1 MSTKSF
7 TFDPEAGV
15 PSAADLALYGGANFR
30 NIFNVTT
37 TSNTKYDLTGWTGS
51 AQMRKSTSVG
61 STTVASATFT
71 VGFTSAYDGQFT
83 ISLGTTATRS
93 LAEGRYEYNILM
105 TPEVETKS
113 VLDTAIAVGSTVGVG
128 STAFTVNSI
137 TNVAVGDSI
146 TGGSA
151 LTSVYINATE
161 SSGGLST
168 AYIGSASTSPLEV
181 LPGTAVTFNRVGSAT
196 TVYNMVN
203 GNILVYAGIASAP

>member
-71 VGFTSAYDGQFT
+71 VGFTSAAGGVFQ
-83 ISLGTTATRS
+83 ISMGSTTTRT
-93 LAEGRYEYNILM
+93 LKEGRYLYNVIVSSGSTYYNI
-105 TPEVETKS
+105 
-113 VLDTAIAVGSTVGVG
+113 
-128 STAFTVNSI
+128 
-137 TNVAVGDSI
+137 
-146 TGGSA
+146 
-151 LTSVYINATE
+151 
-161 SSGGLST
+161 
-168 AYIGSASTSPLEV
+168 
-181 LPGTAVTFNRVGSAT
+181 
-196 TVYNMVN
+196 VN
-203 GNILVYAGIASAP
+203 GNIQVYAGIASAPS